1 MSRTPRKRPASAADP
16 SGPPAA
22 KRRRRPAAARPTR
35 TEAAANAN
43 DVRTA
48 IEKAF
53 EGIGGVARLTAWAE
67 ANDTQF
73 YRLWSRL
80 TPVRVTGGDGGELL
94 IQIVRHGDHPPAE

>member
-1 MSRTPRKRPASAADP
+1 LNRTPRKRPACAAQP
-16 SGPPAA
+16 GEPPIA
-22 KRRRRPAAARPTR
+22 RRRRPAAAGPVLG
-35 TEAAANAN
+35 EGPAN

-48 IEKAF
+48 IEQAF

-94 IQIVRHGDHPPAE
+94 IQIVRHGDHPPAK